1 LGSRCAGILLAN
13 ARPAGDL
20 FGPFN
25 PAPMQKAIAF
35 VLLAASA
42 AAAQVP
48 NGSRPGASAGP
59 VKAKTPAEALASVPD
74 LNALVRNSESE
85 LAPVIERYAA
95 DLASINRRYDAD
107 DSPDQRRR
115 MRDFYGSWRAR
126 LAELPFEKLK
136 QEGKVDYVL
145 LDNRLKYQ
153 LALLDRA
160 DKERGETA
168 ELLPF
173 ADRLLELQDRR
184 RDMLP
189 LDPVAAARTLSAV
202 AKQVDSMRV
211 RLEAGGRGGA
221 APPPSVTRT
230 VGNRAAEDV
239 DRIRNVVGGWYRYY
253 DGYDPMFTWWV
264 KEPFSSLDAALT
276 GYARAIRTRIVGL
289 PAAQATVAGGAA
301 GGGRGG
307 AGGGGGRGGAP
318 GAGANA
324 QAPATGP
331 APVTPIIGDPIGREG
346 LAADL
351 AHEMIPY
358 TPEELMAIAEKEYAF
373 SLSEAKKAAREMGL
387 GDDWK
392 AAMEKVK
399 NTYVEPGKQPE
410 LIRGLAREA
419 EEFFAKQDWITIPE
433 LAKEDW
439 GMEMLSP
446 ERQRTSPFFLG
457 GANILVSYPTA
468 DMSDE
473 DKLMSL
479 RGNNPHFSRATVFHE
494 LNPGHHLQQFM
505 MARYNQHR
513 RIFATPFWNEGQ
525 SLYWEM
531 FLWDH
536 DFQVTPEDRVGALF
550 WRMHRSAR
558 IIFSLSFH
566 MGKMTPEQAI
576 QFLVDTVAFERAN
589 ADAEVRRSFNGTYP
603 PLYQAG
609 YMLGGLQLRAL
620 HEQLVTKGRMS
631 ERQFHD
637 AVIQGGPM
645 PIAMARARLA
655 NLPMTREGPA
665 PWRFADELP
674 PPKPRPTR
682 R

>member
-1 LGSRCAGILLAN
+1 VGRLQSPLLAKRDGQDDLCGSLRQSIMKRILLA
-13 ARPAGDL
+13 AVL
-20 FGPFN
+20 V
-25 PAPMQKAIAF
+25 APSF
-35 VLLAASA
+35 V
-42 AAAQVP
+42 Q
-48 NGSRPGASAGP
+48 GQQP
-59 VKAKTPAEALASVPD
+59 VKAATAAEALASVPN
-74 LNALVRNSESE
+74 LNALISNTESE
-85 LAPVIERYAA
+85 LAPVIERYTA
-95 DLASINRRYDAD
+95 DLASVNRRYDAN

-115 MRDFYGSWRAR
+115 MRDFYVAWHKR
-126 LAELPFEKLK
+126 LTEIPLDKLK

-145 LDNRLKYQ
+145 LDNRLTYQ

-160 DKERGETA
+160 DRERGEEA
-168 ELLPF
+168 DLLPF
-173 ADRLLELQDRR
+173 AERLLMLQDRR
-184 RDMLP
+184 RDMIP
-189 LDPVAAARTLSAV
+189 IDPVAAARALSAI

-211 RLEAGGRGGA
+211 KLEASGRVGGA
-221 APPPSVTRT
+221 APSVSRT
-230 VGNRAAEDV
+230 VGNRAADDL
-239 DRIRNVVGGWYRYY
+239 DRVRNVVGGWYRYY

-264 KEPFSSLDAALT
+264 KEPFATLDAALT

-289 PAAQATVAGGAA
+289 PAAQVASSGAAGGGRGAA
-301 GGGRGG
+301 GGGGGGRGG
-307 AGGGGGRGGAP
+307 AGGGGNAGGRGGAGTAAASST
-318 GAGANA
+318 GA
-324 QAPATGP
+324 

-358 TPEELMAIAEKEYAF
+358 SPEELMAIAEKEYAF

-410 LIRGLAREA
+410 LIRKLAREA
-419 EEFFAKQDWITIPE
+419 EEFFDAHDWITIPP

-468 DMSDE
+468 EMSDE

-505 MARYNQHR
+505 NARYNQHR
-513 RIFATPFWNEGQ
+513 RIFSTPFWNEGQ

-536 DFQVTPEDRVGALF
+536 DFQVTPEDRIGALF

-620 HEQLVTKGRMS
+620 HEQLVTKGKMT

-637 AVIQGGPM
+637 AVITGGPM
-645 PIAMARARLA
+645 PIAMVRARLA

-674 PPKPRPTR
+674 PPKPRPVR
-682 R
+682 